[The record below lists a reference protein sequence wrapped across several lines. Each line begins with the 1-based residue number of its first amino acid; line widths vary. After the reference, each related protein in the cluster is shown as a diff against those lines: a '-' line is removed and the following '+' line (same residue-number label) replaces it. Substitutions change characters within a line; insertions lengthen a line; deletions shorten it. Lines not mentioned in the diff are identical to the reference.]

1 MILRYVCGLL
11 LVFLPVLLFAQVRP
25 GELLHNGMFE
35 GGGGSDGRGGG
46 VPEWEPFG
54 VGYDIDRQ
62 IHHEGDQSIRCDSLN
77 PNRERGAQI
86 KLELNQKRPVPI
98 AVSGWSKAEN
108 ARGLNV
114 NDYAIY
120 IDAVYMDGSPLWGQ
134 VTPFRSETHDWQRR
148 QVLVVPAK
156 PLKSMTVIA
165 LFRNHSGTVWFDDFS
180 AHALQGNG
188 IFDGQPLTLP
198 AVAPTNGAKLRVTGK
213 DGLALDVDPKGG
225 ISSTLL
231 NGQATG
237 NAAGGFYLRDVARDG
252 PLVPVR
258 GIAVPRKSGG
268 VNIGQNVP
276 GLRVSFNA
284 RLSAEGDSIGVDG
297 ELTDLTKA
305 DRAISVYLALPV
317 NALGWQWGH
326 DIRHAQTIESSGEY
340 AHLTHV
346 NVGATGGLSLYP
358 YGCIANAQ
366 GGVGIASQMD
376 WPSIFRIFYN
386 APTRQFV
393 IAWDVALTRKTA
405 NWPAGNARF
414 RCTLFRLNPGA
425 SEECFRAATQRFYAL
440 NARAFARRAKP
451 DGLWLP
457 FTNPQTIQNASDFGF
472 AYHEGDTSV
481 KTDDA
486 LGLLSFRY
494 SEPMTYWLPMPP
506 SLPRTY
512 DNALALIQDQAKGER
527 KDPTPNTP
535 HPTPYEWAQAVLNSG
550 SQDAGGRFNV
560 EFQNQPWANGAVFT
574 LNPNPELPATVDKPT
589 KAFLTYTLKYAM
601 ETYDNPAR
609 NKERGELD
617 GEYLDS
623 LESWA
628 DVLDYRPSSLASS
641 PYPIPFDTEDR
652 QPVVPQWYST
662 HTFTQFISQDLH
674 NRSKLLMAN
683 TVPVRFAIF
692 APLLD
697 VMGLEVN
704 WLASDGK
711 WQPDGDEL
719 FNFRRTLSRQK
730 PYLLLMNTDF
740 NRLTPPLVEKY
751 FQRSLFYGVFPS
763 MFSADAA
770 THPYWETPA
779 WYNRDRPLFQKY
791 VPIIKR
797 LSASRLGGLCTH
809 ARTSDPNVYVE
820 RYGTRLFTLFNDSST
835 PKETTL
841 TSQHPRPE
849 PINGNPARFQPAY
862 QQRFAPQTRGEYY
875 YLHAKTTA
883 GRSRRDRTEVINHG
897 EHGEHGGHRESEE
910 KENRKEAKVAKGRL
924 RDSSSFRALR
934 VLRVLRG

>member
-1 MILRYVCGLL
+1 MRNFSLYLRSICGLL
-11 LVFLPVLLFAQVRP
+11 LLLLPSFLVAQQRP
-25 GELLHNGMFE
+25 GELLRNGAFE

-46 VPEWEPFG
+46 APEWEPFG
-54 VGYDIDRQ
+54 VGYDVDRQ
-62 IHHEGDQSIRCDSLN
+62 THHEGDQSIRCDSLN
-77 PNRERGAQI
+77 ANRERGAQI
-86 KLELNQKRPVPI
+86 KIELNQKRAVPI
-98 AVSGWSKAEN
+98 AVSGWSKAEQ

-120 IDAVYMDGSPLWGQ
+120 IDAVYMDGTPLWGQ
-134 VTPFRSETHDWQRR
+134 IAAFRPETHDWQRR

-198 AVAPTNGAKLRVTGK
+198 SITPANGPQLRVSGK
-213 DGLALDVDPKGG
+213 DGLALDIDSRGG
-225 ISSTLL
+225 FSSLRL
-231 NGQATG
+231 NGQAAGGT
-237 NAAGGFYLRDVARDG
+237 GGFYIRDVAKDG
-252 PLVPVR
+252 PLVPIR
-258 GIAVPRKSGG
+258 GVAVPRKAGG
-268 VNIGQNVP
+268 VNLGQNVP
-276 GLRVSFNA
+276 NVRVSFNA
-284 RLSAEGDSIGVDG
+284 RVSAEGDAIGVDG
-297 ELTDLTKA
+297 ELTDLTKM

-326 DIRHAQTIESSGEY
+326 DIRHSQTIESSGEY

-358 YGCIANAQ
+358 YGCIAGAQ

-376 WPSIFRIFYN
+376 WPSVFRIFYN
-386 APTRQFV
+386 APTKQFV

-414 RCTLFRLNPGA
+414 RCTLFRLPAGNT
-425 SEECFRAATQRFYAL
+425 EECFRVATQRFYAL

-457 FTNPQTIQNASDFGF
+457 FTDPKTIQNAADFGF
-472 AYHEGDTSV
+472 AYHEGDNSV

-486 LGLLSFRY
+486 LGLLSFHY

-506 SLPRTY
+506 TLPRTY
-512 DNALALIQDQAKGER
+512 DNALALILEQAAGEEKEKRRKGEKEKAG
-527 KDPTPNTP
+527 KDSSFLLPPSSFDF
-535 HPTPYEWAQAVLNSG
+535 AQAVLNSG
-550 SQDAGGRFNV
+550 SQDANGRFNL

-574 LNPNPELPATVDKPT
+574 LNPNPELPATADKPT
-589 KAFLTYTLKYAM
+589 KAFLTYTLNKAI

-623 LESWA
+623 LEGWA
-628 DVLDYRPSSLASS
+628 DTLDYRPLSIGSS
-641 PYPIPFDTEDR
+641 PYPIPYDTDDR

-662 HTFTQFISQDLH
+662 HTFAQFVSQDLH
-674 NRSKLLMAN
+674 NRNKLLMAN

-697 VMGLEVN
+697 IMGIEVN
-704 WLASDGK
+704 WLTSDGK
-711 WQPDGDEL
+711 WQPDNDEI
-719 FNFRRTLSRQK
+719 FNFRRTMSRQK
-730 PYLLLMNTDF
+730 PYLLLMNTDYS
-740 NRLTPPLVEKY
+740 RLTPPLVEKY

-770 THPYWETPA
+770 THPYWETPD
-779 WYNRDRPLFQKY
+779 WYNRDRPLFKKY
-791 VPIIKR
+791 IPIIKK
-797 LSASRLGGLCTH
+797 LSAAGWEVLPRATPLP
-809 ARTSDPNVYVE
+809 RTS
-820 RYGTRLFTLFNDSST
+820 T
-835 PKETTL
+835 
-841 TSQHPRPE
+841 
-849 PINGNPARFQPAY
+849 
-862 QQRFAPQTRGEYY
+862 
-875 YLHAKTTA
+875 
-883 GRSRRDRTEVINHG
+883 
-897 EHGEHGGHRESEE
+897 
-910 KENRKEAKVAKGRL
+910 
-924 RDSSSFRALR
+924 
-934 VLRVLRG
+934 